1 MGTFLGNVQLYM
13 LELIVHHYGNQRNFS
28 KMGIMKCNMN
38 GQFLPFFFGRDI
50 AFEAKS
56 FSVMM
61 NEFFAIM
68 LIPLFEMAPPIEK
81 YAW

>member
-1 MGTFLGNVQLYM
+1 
-13 LELIVHHYGNQRNFS
+13 
-28 KMGIMKCNMN
+28 MGIKKCNMN
-38 GQFLPFFFGRDI
+38 GQFFFSPFFFGRDI

-56 FSVMM
+56 FSVTM

>member
-1 MGTFLGNVQLYM
+1 
-13 LELIVHHYGNQRNFS
+13 
-28 KMGIMKCNMN
+28 MGIMKCNMN

-68 LIPLFEMAPPIEK
+68 LIPLFEMAPPIKK

>member
-1 MGTFLGNVQLYM
+1 
-13 LELIVHHYGNQRNFS
+13 
-28 KMGIMKCNMN
+28 MGIMKCNMN

-81 YAW
+81 YA